1 MTKLVVLYRA
11 AHLRCLAFSRSEAT
25 NESWQT
31 AHGPPR
37 RSRPTRRKFTTLE
50 VFSRLLRF
58 FPCTP
63 TDSSN
68 TVKMVGTHTALSP
81 LRQRTSHPITD
92 RQFRAL
98 APSLTTGHLLVFR
111 TRICRTC
118 PIPQLPFSGLEQHLS
133 GYPQSTSSIEMRFT
147 THNNRT
153 DTRLTHLPPSGPL
166 RRYRNRERQ
175 ERPRSR
181 FLPPCFFQE
190 HP

>member
-1 MTKLVVLYRA
+1 M
-11 AHLRCLAFSRSEAT
+11 RCLPFSISEAT
-25 NESWQT
+25 NESWQG
-31 AHGPPR
+31 AHGPSR

-50 VFSRLLRF
+50 VFSRLLRL

-68 TVKMVGTHTALSP
+68 TVKMVGTHTAPSP
-81 LRQRTSHPITD
+81 LRQRISHSITD
-92 RQFRAL
+92 RQSRAL
-98 APSLTTGHLLVFR
+98 APFLTTGHLLVFR
-111 TRICRTC
+111 TRLSRTC
-118 PIPQLPFSGLEQHLS
+118 LTSQLPFSGLEQHLS
-133 GYPQSTSSIEMRFT
+133 GHPQSTFSIEMRSI
-147 THNNRT
+147 THNNRIN
-153 DTRLTHLPPSGPL
+153 TRLTHLPPSGPL